1 MWQCLVVIL
10 VLSNEIGLEL
20 YKEIKQISNIVYL
33 KHGNKYITDLHSNL
47 VLNSKSSLFDI
58 RTLFEYVS

>member
-33 KHGNKYITDLHSNL
+33 KHGNKYITDL
-47 VLNSKSSLFDI
+47 DAYI
-58 RTLFEYVS
+58 PTLF